1 MGYTVDWEQL
11 PFSDFTYNTILKLIP
26 KVIQS
31 KFVIRDW
38 GFIIG
43 ESDDSSCIE
52 RNSTQMTF
60 TKTNRLPYTKDFM
73 KALILMVEFGA
84 AKNLNH
90 DDYDMSIYLN
100 ALEEINTIH
109 PLISYE
115 QQKTY
120 FNTLDRRAFQTGT
133 L

>member
-26 KVIQS
+26 KVIQT
-31 KFVIRDW
+31 KCVITEW
-38 GFIIG
+38 GFFIG
-43 ESDDSSCIE
+43 ESDNDYSCIE
-52 RNSTQMTF
+52 RNPTQITF
-60 TKTNRLPYTKDFM
+60 SKTNRLPYTKDFM
-73 KALILMVEFGA
+73 KVLILMVEFGA

-100 ALEEINTIH
+100 ALEEVHAVH

-120 FNTLDRRAFQTGT
+120 FENVDAHL
-133 L
+133 

>member
-1 MGYTVDWEQL
+1 MGYTVTWEQL
-11 PFSDFTYNTILKLIP
+11 SFSDFTYNNILELVP

-31 KFVIRDW
+31 NYVITEW

-43 ESDDSSCIE
+43 DSNDDSSCIE
-52 RNSTQMTF
+52 RNPTQMTF
-60 TKTNRLPYTKDFM
+60 TKTNRYPYTKDFM

-90 DDYDMSIYLN
+90 DDSDMSIYLN
-100 ALEEINTIH
+100 ALEEVQTIH

-120 FNTLDRRAFQTGT
+120 FKKGASEDAIL
-133 L
+133 

>member
-1 MGYTVDWEQL
+1 MGYTVHWEQL
-11 PFSDFTYNTILKLIP
+11 PFSDFTYNNILKLIP

-31 KFVIRDW
+31 KLTITTW

-52 RNSTQMTF
+52 RNPTNMTF

-84 AKNLNH
+84 AMNLNH
-90 DDYDMSIYLN
+90 DDSDMSIYLN
-100 ALEEINTIH
+100 ALEEVNAIH

-120 FNTLDRRAFQTGT
+120 FKSLNL
-133 L
+133 

>member
-1 MGYTVDWEQL
+1 MGYTVYWEQL
-11 PFSDFTYNTILKLIP
+11 SFSDFTYNNILTLIP

-31 KFVIRDW
+31 NFVITEW

-43 ESDDSSCIE
+43 DSIDDSSCIE
-52 RNSTQMTF
+52 RNPTQMTF
-60 TKTNRLPYTKDFM
+60 TKTNRHPYTKDFM

-90 DDYDMSIYLN
+90 DDYDMSIYLD
-100 ALEEINTIH
+100 ALEEVQTIH

-120 FNTLDRRAFQTGT
+120 FKKGASEDATL
-133 L
+133 

>member
-1 MGYTVDWEQL
+1 MGYTVQWHQL
-11 PFSDFTYNTILKLIP
+11 PFSDFTYNNVLKLIP

-31 KFVIRDW
+31 NFIITEW

-43 ESDDSSCIE
+43 ESDDDSSCIE
-52 RNSTQMTF
+52 RKPTQMTY

-84 AKNLNH
+84 AKHLNH
-90 DDYDMSIYLN
+90 DDTNMSIYLN
-100 ALEEINTIH
+100 ALEEVNAIH
-109 PLISYE
+109 PLVSYE

-120 FNTLDRRAFQTGT
+120 FKCLK

>member
-1 MGYTVDWEQL
+1 MGYTVTWEQL
-11 PFSDFTYNTILKLIP
+11 SFSDFTYNNILKLIP
-26 KVIQS
+26 KVTQS
-31 KFVIRDW
+31 NFVITEW

-43 ESDDSSCIE
+43 DSDDDSSCIE
-52 RNSTQMTF
+52 RNPTQMTF
-60 TKTNRLPYTKDFM
+60 TTTNRQPYTKDFM

-90 DDYDMSIYLN
+90 DDSDMSIYLN
-100 ALEEINTIH
+100 ALEEVQTIH

-120 FNTLDRRAFQTGT
+120 FKKGASEDATL
-133 L
+133 

>member
-1 MGYTVDWEQL
+1 MAYAVYWEQL
-11 PFSDFTYNTILKLIP
+11 PFSDFTYNNILKLIP

-31 KFVIRDW
+31 ELVIRDG
-38 GFIIG
+38 GFVIG
-43 ESDDSSCIE
+43 EGPDNSSCIE
-52 RNSTQMTF
+52 RNPTQMTS

-90 DDYDMSIYLN
+90 DDSDMSIYLN
-100 ALEEINTIH
+100 ALEEVNTIH

-120 FNTLDRRAFQTGT
+120 FKSVNL
-133 L
+133 